1 MTVILDETRQGSPK
15 SDARRDTV
23 ASLQGLRV
31 SMERNGCRSE
41 ILHGIDLE
49 IGRGEVIGIV
59 GESGSGKSV
68 MSMSM
73 LGLLPESS
81 RPEIQG
87 SILVADHEITE
98 ISGKDL
104 KQLRRDRLGVVFQ
117 DPMTS
122 LNPTMRV
129 GRQIAEKAGSAEEA
143 VRLMEAVGIPQARR
157 RLRAYPHE
165 LSGGLRQ
172 RIMIAMA
179 VAGSPELIIADEP
192 TTALDV
198 TVQAQVLDLLA
209 QMREKIGCS
218 IVMVTHDLG
227 VAAQIADRIAVMN
240 QGEIVEL
247 GPTAAVLERPQDD
260 YTKKLL
266 SARLSLDSEAPEP
279 APGRDLEGEPL
290 ISAFEV
296 TCDFSVRD
304 EKGKKA
310 TLRALR
316 GVTLFVQPGESIA
329 VVGESGSGKST
340 LLRVMGGLQKK
351 FGSGDLS
358 GPVSP
363 EVQMV
368 FQDPG
373 SSLTPWLTVE
383 EMLHERFSTSV
394 PRAERAGR
402 IRKIITRVG
411 LPEEVLRARPG
422 ELSGGQRQRVSL
434 ARATVV
440 PPKVLLCDEPTSA
453 LDVSVAAEVLELL
466 NELRRELDIAV
477 VFVTHDLAVAR
488 TISDRIAVVYRGR
501 VVEIGPSAEIID
513 DPRHPYTRTLI
524 DAVPEPG
531 RAPLDHD
538 PVSLNPPP
546 GYTFD
551 PGRVGLDP
559 EEAREGR
566 LPADQEARLVALD
579 ENVSRVLRHSVA
591 CWEVSS

>member
-1 MTVILDETRQGSPK
+1 MTATLDENRQSSSQGA
-15 SDARRDTV
+15 ARTDTV

-31 SMERNGCRSE
+31 SMERYGRRSE

-49 IGRGEVIGIV
+49 IGRGEVIGVV

-73 LGLLPESS
+73 LGLLPEAS
-81 RPEIQG
+81 RPEIRG
-87 SILVADHEITE
+87 SIRVADHEITE
-98 ISGKDL
+98 VSGNEL
-104 KQLRRDRLGVVFQ
+104 KRLRRDRLGVVFQ

-198 TVQAQVLDLLA
+198 TVQAQVLNLLA
-209 QMREKIGCS
+209 QMREQIGCS

-247 GPTAAVLERPQDD
+247 GPTAEVLERPQDD

-296 TCDFSVRD
+296 TCDFNVRD

-310 TLRALR
+310 TLHALR

-351 FGSGDLS
+351 YGSGDLS

-383 EMLHERFSTSV
+383 EMLHERFGASV
-394 PRAERAGR
+394 PRAERAAR
-402 IRKIITRVG
+402 VRKIITRVG
-411 LPEEVLRARPG
+411 LTEEVLRAKPG

-538 PVSLNPPP
+538 PASLNPPP

-551 PGRVGLDP
+551 PERVGLDP
-559 EEAREGR
+559 DEAREGR
-566 LPADQEARLVALD
+566 LPVEQEARLIALGED
-579 ENVSRVLRHSVA
+579 VSRVMRHSVA

>member
-179 VAGSPELIIADEP
+179 VASSPELIIADEP

-310 TLRALR
+310 TLPALR

-351 FGSGDLS
+351 YGSGDLS

-538 PVSLNPPP
+538 PASLNPPP

>member
-31 SMERNGCRSE
+31 SMERNGRRSE

-351 FGSGDLS
+351 YGSGDLS

-411 LPEEVLRARPG
+411 LPEEVLRAKPG

-538 PVSLNPPP
+538 PASLNPPP

-566 LPADQEARLVALD
+566 LPADQEARLVALG